1 MTGTVDRDP
10 QNLGPCR
17 AWPGAGFNMAL
28 ALLAESRNKA
38 QSRLS
43 GREVCSLEGGAKQS
57 GRGMSRP
64 EIGPQEQPEP
74 NSDLHPVMK
83 LWPYLICVPA
93 SSLLTT
99 DHILCT
105 EGKMVTNN
113 LVLPL

>member
-1 MTGTVDRDP
+1 MGTADGDP
-10 QNLGPCR
+10 QSLAPCR
-17 AWPGAGFNMAL
+17 RWPGAGFGMAL
-28 ALLAESRNKA
+28 ALPAESRNKA
-38 QSRLS
+38 RSRLS

-57 GRGMSRP
+57 AHGMSRP

-93 SSLLTT
+93 SSLLST

-105 EGKMVTNN
+105 EGKMVRDS
-113 LVLPL
+113 LVLPP